1 MTKPSIRLLVTL
13 ALTTAA
19 VTAGWTHAD
28 SATRATTSI
37 ASQTISAGVPE
48 MTPYNGDPDPGAGPI
63 PRIAAREQDR
73 FSSRPSMS
81 WFSWA
86 SRVWAMW
93 YLRTVR

>member
-1 MTKPSIRLLVTL
+1 MTKPSIRLLITL

-28 SATRATTSI
+28 SAQRATTGI
-37 ASQTISAGVPE
+37 ASQVISVGIPDL
-48 MTPYNGDPDPGAGPI
+48 TPHTGEPDPTTGPI
-63 PRIAAREQDR
+63 PRFASREDR
-73 FSSRPSMS
+73 FSSRPTVT

-93 YLRTVR
+93 YLRSAW